1 MNRTGIKKMLTTTV
15 LAAMAVLLV
24 FSASATAVEVDVEVA
39 ESSFNVG
46 SQGVLPVVILGNA
59 SNDVC
64 NVTNVTTILLN
75 ATNGTNVTCAPIRH
89 SCNDTNL
96 DGIMDLV
103 LKFDAVCVAECLPE
117 EVENGDIVTLVLTGE
132 LLTGE
137 LLDGTPGTS
146 IEGSDD
152 VRVLIKDNSKSKSK

>member
-24 FSASATAVEVDVEVA
+24 FSASAVCETVDVDVEVA

-59 SNDVC
+59 ITDVC

-103 LKFDAVCVAECLPE
+103 LKFDAKCVAECLPV

-132 LLTGE
+132 LYG
-137 LLDGTPGTS
+137 GTP
-146 IEGSDD
+146 IEGSDE
-152 VRVLIKDNSKSKSK
+152 VRVLIKDESKSKSKSK